1 MNKANISKIIK
12 VLKYLGYSIAG
23 FVAFLLL
30 YLLSAAVLSRIAVNT
45 EEVSNGEET
54 IWLLSN
60 GAHTDIVVPTHSEYI
75 NWEEKVLPTYTKGGK
90 AAQWLA
96 FGWGDK
102 GFYLN
107 TPTWADLK
115 FSTAVKAAFWMSESA
130 MHCTYESDPTY
141 ELTSVAIQISSTQY
155 KRLISYIDGRFD
167 KDAQGRYIPI
177 TTDAV
182 YGNEDAFYE
191 AKGTYN
197 FTYTCNTWANY
208 ALRAAGQQYA
218 LWTATDMGIFRHYKE

>member
-1 MNKANISKIIK
+1 MIKKA
-12 VLKYLGYSIAG
+12 LKYLLKAVKAVVVFIFTYGLLC
-23 FVAFLLL
+23 LLL
-30 YLLSAAVLSRIAVNT
+30 PMIRIPSEKTN
-45 EEVSNGEET
+45 EEKSIEIYIT
-54 IWLLSN
+54 TN

-177 TTDAV
+177 TTDAA
-182 YGNEDAFYE
+182 YGNDDTFYE

-197 FTYTCNTWANY
+197 FTYTCNIWANY